1 MTTTTPAQSRQA
13 VLDMCMDFA
22 AAVSTGRPGVVNA
35 VQVDIE
41 HVRLPKLIPDKP
53 TLESVLAQ
61 QAISHE

>member
-1 MTTTTPAQSRQA
+1 MTTTTPAQDRQA

-22 AAVSTGRPGVVNA
+22 AAVSTGRSAVINA

-41 HVRLPKLIPDKP
+41 MVRLPKLIPDKP

-61 QAISHE
+61 QAKSHE

>member
-1 MTTTTPAQSRQA
+1 MTTTPAQARQA

-22 AAVSTGRPGVVNA
+22 AAVSTGCPGVINA

-61 QAISHE
+61 KSSP